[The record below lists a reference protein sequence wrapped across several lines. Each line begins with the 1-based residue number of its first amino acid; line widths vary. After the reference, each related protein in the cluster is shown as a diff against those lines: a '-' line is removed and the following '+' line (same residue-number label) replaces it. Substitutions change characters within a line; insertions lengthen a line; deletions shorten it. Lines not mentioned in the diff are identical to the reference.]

1 MKSLILN
8 TKSVLIC
15 DNSESK
21 SLLKNIFQET
31 GCKIEDSE
39 TVEDIIERLRFKTYD
54 IIIINENFE
63 PKNLV
68 LSYIQEMP
76 MSLRR
81 GIFIVLLSK
90 GLKTDDGLAALSKSV
105 NMIIN
110 KEDLK
115 DIISYL
121 EKSINENNR
130 FYIVFQET
138 LTKIGKK

>member
-90 GLKTDDGLAALSKSV
+90 GLKTDDGLAAFSKSV

-110 KEDLK
+110 REDLK
-115 DIISYL
+115 DIISLL
-121 EKSINENNR
+121 EKSMNENNR

>member
-81 GIFIVLLSK
+81 GIFVILLSNS
-90 GLKTDDGLAALSKSV
+90 LKTDDGLAALSKSV